1 MIAHRLFRIGG
12 LVLAALLWVVA
23 CGRKESAAPD
33 AGSLAA
39 PAVTPVYVR
48 DLSRIQAQY
57 ADPQIPAR
65 MQRGSEVEI
74 RFVATNAGDET
85 WPSQGDLPVRFGYH
99 WANPSLRGGDWQS
112 IIWDD
117 GHRALLPSDVA
128 PKASVPL
135 TLKVQVPHVP
145 SEGYK
150 LIVAPLLEGPA
161 GGWTTTVPLVTTIEV
176 F

>member
-1 MIAHRLFRIGG
+1 MTAHRAFRIGG
-12 LVLAALLWVVA
+12 LGLAALLWVVA

-33 AGSLAA
+33 ARSPA

-48 DLSRIQAQY
+48 DLSRIQPQY
-57 ADPQIPAR
+57 VESQIPAR

-74 RFVATNAGDET
+74 RLVVTNAGDET
-85 WPSQGDLPVRFGYH
+85 WPSRGDLPVRFGYH

-117 GHRALLPSDVA
+117 GHRAVLPADVA

-135 TLKVQVPHVP
+135 TLKVQAPSVP

-150 LIVAPLLEGPA
+150 LVVAPLLEGAA